1 MIYAGD
7 QWIQYPVK
15 DLYDKAI
22 MQMSIA
28 AARDMYEKGQKQ
40 LEDFYTKYGDFM
52 SPFAKDMERYQQM
65 VGGVRD
71 IVNNL
76 YANGI
81 DPLRSAEGR
90 AMVAQAI
97 NSVNPAE
104 LAAMKANA
112 KMGYAYQDA
121 LQKLRQAGKYSQA
134 QEDFDMALT
143 GTTPF
148 SEFATSNGAGGFNSW
163 DRSSPIQA
171 TTLRDLTKGSYE
183 GRTAR
188 TLTKEDFANDPRLK
202 GMAYD
207 PRYEYSGYVDSDLMK
222 VAPGASA
229 SLAADPRAAYFR
241 DLARQKVIAMGLE
254 PTANNVEAQF
264 QRDIADA
271 NAWAL
276 IDPTRKADEYAKM
289 DIQYKQQAALQA
301 QEHKHKMDEIAE
313 AGKYKTGNGETG
325 DNSGSYA
332 NVVNDA
338 ASAVFE
344 AQKLHTILQ
353 SPQTQR
359 EYNKIQSIKDPVKR
373 DKENKKFE
381 GELMKRWLVKK
392 RPGEKQ
398 IFQRLMDV
406 KAGEEGRKELNRILD
421 SRATG
426 GSLKFDNDFIL
437 GTNLEK
443 DSNGWFDIRES
454 GYRVLNSH
462 QLMINI
468 LKNESG
474 NGFTIT
480 DVNGKTY
487 GVQDIV
493 NALKSK
499 GSSAENSLWSHEDN
513 ISENAEK
520 IKPSTKNKKYIVA
533 HDEFG
538 QRKIYMKAKVKYG
551 VPGVSWIASSTA
563 DDMWV
568 ELPMEQLPV
577 GTPNVESAPFF
588 YGSESTERKQQT
600 NAATNQTYSDVR
612 W

>member
-1 MIYAGD
+1 MIYGGD
-7 QWIQYPVK
+7 QMLLMPNI

-52 SPFAKDMERYQQM
+52 SPFAKDMQRYQQM

-76 YANGI
+76 YVNGI

-271 NAWAL
+271 NSWAL

-289 DIQYKQQAALQA
+289 DIQYKHQAALQA
-301 QEHKHKMDEIAE
+301 QEHKHKMAEIAE
-313 AGKYKTGNGETG
+313 AGKYKDGSGKT
-325 DNSGSYA
+325 DDPSGSYA
-332 NVVNDA
+332 NVVNNA
-338 ASAVFE
+338 ASAALA

-353 SPQTQR
+353 SPQTQKQ
-359 EYNKIQSIKDPVKR
+359 YNRIQAIQDPVKR

-381 GELMKRWLVKK
+381 GELMKRWLVKQ
-392 RPGEKQ
+392 RPGGS
-398 IFQRLMDV
+398 IFKRLMEV
-406 KAGEEGRKELNRILD
+406 TNGEKGRQELNRILD
-421 SRATG
+421 SRAVG
-426 GSLKFDNDFIL
+426 GSLQFDNDFIL

-443 DSNGWFDIRES
+443 DGDGWFDIRNS
-454 GYRVLNSH
+454 GYRVLSSH
-462 QLMINI
+462 QLMKNI

-474 NGFTIT
+474 NGFSIT
-480 DVNGKTY
+480 DINGKKY
-487 GVQDIV
+487 NQNDIIKR
-493 NALKSK
+493 LEKTDDDFM
-499 GSSAENSLWSHEDN
+499 NSWWSTEAD
-513 ISENAEK
+513 IAKRAEK
-520 IKPSTKNKKYIVA
+520 IKPSTKSKKYIVA
-533 HDEFG
+533 TDESG
-538 QRKIYMKAKVKYG
+538 VRKLYMKAKVNYDVNWWPFNSK
-551 VPGVSWIASSTA
+551 A

-568 ELPMEQLPV
+568 ELPIEQLPT
-577 GTPNVESAPFF
+577 GTPNIESAPIF
-588 YGSESTERKQQT
+588 YGSESAERKQQS